1 MTNSQYVPLGRD
13 EEQCDSC
20 SMIFLKP
27 QGDLV
32 SHSGDWLC
40 RTCRVFLGGYSPLV
54 QTDRKDAVAGDCER
68 VAIGQAEAEEVF
80 GRL

>member
-1 MTNSQYVPLGRD
+1 VTNSQYIPLGRD

-40 RTCRVFLGGYSPLV
+40 RKCRAYLGGYSPLV
-54 QTDRKDAVAGDCER
+54 QTDRKDALAGTAR
-68 VAIGQAEAEEVF
+68 GWPSPS
-80 GRL
+80 

>member
-1 MTNSQYVPLGRD
+1 VTNSQYVPRGRD

-20 SMIFLKP
+20 SMIFLRP

-40 RTCRVFLGGYSPLV
+40 RKCRAFLGGYRPLV
-54 QTDRKDAVAGDCER
+54 
-68 VAIGQAEAEEVF
+68 
-80 GRL
+80 